1 MKILID
7 ECLPVDLRHSFSV
20 HEAHTAEWAGL
31 KGRKN
36 GELLDAAEIAGY
48 DVLLTIDQGFAH
60 QQNLAGR
67 KIGLLVLVAPSN
79 QIEEW
84 PLVPAARGS
93 EYNPAGRY
101 RSSRRTLVLMALNRR
116 QEYLPSSLSLPGR
129 TLYSAG
135 SGINLAF
142 KLNY

>member
-1 MKILID
+1 MKILLD

-20 HEAHTAEWAGL
+20 HEVHTAEWAGL

-79 QIEEW
+79 QIEDLA
-84 PLVPAARGS
+84 PLVPAALAALDAIRPGS
-93 EYNPAGRY
+93 VVRVEER
-101 RSSRRTLVLMALNRR
+101 
-116 QEYLPSSLSLPGR
+116 
-129 TLYSAG
+129 
-135 SGINLAF
+135 
-142 KLNY
+142 